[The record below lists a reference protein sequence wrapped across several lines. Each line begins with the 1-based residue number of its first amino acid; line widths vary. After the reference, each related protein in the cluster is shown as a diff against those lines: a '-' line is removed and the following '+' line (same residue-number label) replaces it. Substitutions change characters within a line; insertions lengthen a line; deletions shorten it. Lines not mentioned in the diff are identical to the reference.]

1 MLRAAPFCPKWRDQ
15 SFGGEAKCPNPRA
28 AKSGGI
34 NNPGTL
40 NTGGGDAVGGNKT
53 TTTTTTYY
61 APTEIHNV
69 WQPVA
74 DAIRTAP
81 PENQAEA
88 AAKLDDLKKEAAKGD
103 KADDTTIAKLVKGL
117 VWMVPS
123 AVSAV
128 ASAFGTPILSGIASG
143 DRIRWDELGEG
154 KK

>member
-1 MLRAAPFCPKWRDQ
+1 MSEPTSGQ
-15 SFGGEAKCPNPRA
+15 
-28 AKSGGI
+28 SGGI
-34 NNPGTL
+34 DNKFGTIS
-40 NTGGGDAVGGNKT
+40 TGGGDVFAGNKT

-61 APTEIHNV
+61 APTEIHNA

-81 PENQAEA
+81 PEKQAEA

-117 VWMVPS
+117 VALVPS

-128 ASAFGTPILSGIASG
+128 VSTFGTPILGAVAG
-143 DRIRWDELGEG
+143 PVTKFALDELGQG

>member
-1 MLRAAPFCPKWRDQ
+1 MSEPTSGQ
-15 SFGGEAKCPNPRA
+15 
-28 AKSGGI
+28 SGGI
-34 NNPGTL
+34 VNPGTM
-40 NTGGGDAVGGNKT
+40 NTGGGDAVGRDKT

-61 APTEIHNV
+61 SPTEIHNA

-81 PENQAEA
+81 PEKQAEA

-103 KADDTTIAKLVKGL
+103 KAEDTTIAKLVKGL
-117 VWMVPS
+117 VGLVPP

-128 ASAFGTPILSGIASG
+128 ASALGTPILSGVAG
-143 DRIRWDELGEG
+143 PVTKFVLDELGEG

>member
-1 MLRAAPFCPKWRDQ
+1 MSEPTSGQ
-15 SFGGEAKCPNPRA
+15 
-28 AKSGGI
+28 SGGI
-34 NNPGTL
+34 DNKFGTIS
-40 NTGGGDAVGGNKT
+40 TGGGDVFGGNKT

-61 APTEIHNV
+61 APTEIHNA

-81 PENQAEA
+81 PEKQAEA

-103 KADDTTIAKLVKGL
+103 KAEDTTIAKLVKGL
-117 VWMVPS
+117 VALVPS

-128 ASAFGTPILSGIASG
+128 VSTFGMPILSGVAG
-143 DRIRWDELGEG
+143 PVTKFVLNELGEG